1 MSDFTQSTYSAEK
14 AAGGAVPVFRAGAA
28 NNQVPISD
36 FAPKSAVDDI
46 NGKIPSGASSSNKLA
61 TAQDLASISAVI
73 PSGAS
78 SSNKLA
84 TGNDVANSIGKVK
97 DGGSLTDGA
106 TVSVPNNSVS
116 TLSSSQASLTLN
128 VELAAGEIPNFAVE
142 ITAGAAITL
151 TVTKTTGGVATTL
164 KYAEAAGN
172 ALESGKFYQVTCV
185 GSCWTLAEFVVPT
198 P

>member
-61 TAQDLASISAVI
+61 T
-73 PSGAS
+73 
-78 SSNKLA
+78 
-84 TGNDVANSIGKVK
+84 GNDVANSIGKVK

-116 TLSSSQASLTLN
+116 TLSSSQAWLTLN

-151 TVTKTTGGVATTL
+151 TVTKTVGSTPTTL
-164 KYAEAAGN
+164 KYSAAAGN
-172 ALESGKFYQVTCV
+172 ELESGKFYQVTCV
-185 GSCWTLAEFVVPT
+185 GSCWTLAEFTAPS
-198 P
+198 